1 MILIIKEDVM
11 KFSDFFVPK
20 YVHSNPNVRIKFVNK
35 TTDVHLLEQMVQRD
49 EDGEVVQAAR
59 DRIQALTVSHKE

>member
-1 MILIIKEDVM
+1 M

-20 YVHSNPNVRIKFVNK
+20 YVHSNPQVRINFVNK
-35 TTDVHLLEQMVQRD
+35 TTDVTLLQSMVEKD

-59 DRIQALTVSHKE
+59 ERIQALTVSHKE

>member
-1 MILIIKEDVM
+1 M

-20 YVHSNPNVRIKFVNK
+20 YVHSDPKVRIKFVNK
-35 TTDVHLLEQMVQRD
+35 TTDVTLLQSMVEKD

-59 DRIQALTVSHKE
+59 ERIQALTVSHKE

>member
-1 MILIIKEDVM
+1 M

-20 YVHSNPNVRIKFVNK
+20 YVHSNPLVRIKFVNK
-35 TTDVHLLEQMVQRD
+35 TTDLHLLEQMVQRD

-59 DRIQALTVSHKE
+59 NRIQALTVTHKG

>member
-1 MILIIKEDVM
+1 M

-20 YVHSNPNVRIKFVNK
+20 YVHSNPQVRIKFVNK
-35 TTDVHLLEQMVQRD
+35 TTDLNLLEQMTQKD

-59 DRIQALTVSHKE
+59 NRIQALTVVHEE

>member
-1 MILIIKEDVM
+1 M

-35 TTDVHLLEQMVQRD
+35 TTDVTLLQSMVEKDQ
-49 EDGEVVQAAR
+49 DGEVVQAAR
-59 DRIQALTVSHKE
+59 ERIQTLTVTHRE

>member
-1 MILIIKEDVM
+1 M

-20 YVHSNPNVRIKFVNK
+20 YVHSNPQVRIKFVNK
-35 TTDVHLLEQMVQRD
+35 TTDLHLLEQMVQRD

-59 DRIQALTVSHKE
+59 DRIQALTVTHRE

>member
-1 MILIIKEDVM
+1 M

-20 YVHSNPNVRIKFVNK
+20 YVHSNPQVRIKFVNK
-35 TTDVHLLEQMVQRD
+35 TTDLNLLEQMTQKD

-59 DRIQALTVSHKE
+59 NRIQALTVAHKE

>member
-1 MILIIKEDVM
+1 M

-20 YVHSNPNVRIKFVNK
+20 YVHSNPQVRIKFVNK
-35 TTDVHLLEQMVQRD
+35 TTDLNLLEQMTQKD

-59 DRIQALTVSHKE
+59 NRIQALTVTHKE

>member
-1 MILIIKEDVM
+1 M

-20 YVHSNPNVRIKFVNK
+20 YVHSNPQVRIKFVNK
-35 TTDVHLLEQMVQRD
+35 TTDLHLLEQMVQRD

-59 DRIQALTVSHKE
+59 DRIQVLTVTHKQ